1 MAALADHSESI
12 VVACGIAAILVGIC
26 FVAWLGHVDLHVPA
40 PVPTSAFGPA
50 ASSSN
55 ECVHSFTT
63 RPSATNFAAGAE
75 AFNVIGHTTASFS

>member
-1 MAALADHSESI
+1 MAALADHSESF
-12 VVACGIAAILVGIC
+12 VVACGIAAVLVVIC
-26 FVAWLGHVDLHVPA
+26 FVGLLGHVNLHVPA

-50 ASSSN
+50 AFSSN

-63 RPSATNFAAGAE
+63 RPSATKFAAGAE